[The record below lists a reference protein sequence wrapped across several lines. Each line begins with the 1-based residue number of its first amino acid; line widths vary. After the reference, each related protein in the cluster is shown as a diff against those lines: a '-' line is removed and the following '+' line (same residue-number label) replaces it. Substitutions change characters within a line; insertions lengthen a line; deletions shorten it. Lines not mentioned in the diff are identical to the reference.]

1 MAKVTVLGDVMQI
14 KSDITAKEFER
25 IESFAPEMLKLTD
38 DEGNEIFGVTRGN
51 AFYSKYGICF
61 CSEDAEGKLFMSTNN
76 PVTVVHGSAEEEK
89 DAVVKELAPILHKLQ
104 AIEANIK
111 KADEM
116 LTAIETEVRESVELA

>member
-14 KSDITAKEFER
+14 KSDLTGKEFDR

-38 DEGNEIFGVTRGN
+38 EDGNEIFGISRGN

-76 PVTVVHGSAEEEK
+76 PVTVHGGPEEEK
-89 DAVVKELAPILHKLQ
+89 DAIVKEIAPILHKLQ
-104 AIEANIK
+104 AVETQIK
-111 KADEM
+111 KAEEV